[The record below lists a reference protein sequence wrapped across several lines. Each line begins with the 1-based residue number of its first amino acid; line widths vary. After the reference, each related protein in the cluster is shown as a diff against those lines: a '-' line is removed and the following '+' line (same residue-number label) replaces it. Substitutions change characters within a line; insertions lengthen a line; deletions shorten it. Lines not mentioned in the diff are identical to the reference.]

1 MVTYCSK
8 FGIPTP
14 FAFENIGLTNSL
26 KKVLW
31 STLKFN
37 ISKIKNAETFKLG
50 NNVDLESINLQTKN
64 QLFIST
70 GLDLKRKKTKIKL
83 FCKNSKILPKTMRFC
98 CAFIQNGQVY
108 LS

>member
-8 FGIPTP
+8 FGIPTT

-31 STLKFN
+31 STLKLH
-37 ISKIKNAETFKLG
+37 ISKTQNAETFKRG
-50 NNVDLESINLQTKN
+50 NNVDLEFSNLQTKN

-70 GLDLKRKKTKIKL
+70 SLDLKRKNQKSNFFEKTRK
-83 FCKNSKILPKTMRFC
+83 
-98 CAFIQNGQVY
+98 
-108 LS
+108 